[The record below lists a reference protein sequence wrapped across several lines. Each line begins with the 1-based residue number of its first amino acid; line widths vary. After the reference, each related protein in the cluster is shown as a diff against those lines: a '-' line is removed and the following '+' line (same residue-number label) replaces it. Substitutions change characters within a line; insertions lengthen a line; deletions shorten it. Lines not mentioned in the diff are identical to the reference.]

1 MAERVISADDVD
13 RFRTELDHRRQ
24 RLSTLA
30 GEVDEGVADWHAELT
45 GLGEQLGVAVEELR
59 VQEEALADARAAT
72 RAAVSLIDH
81 LFEAATQPMA
91 LTDQYGNVLR
101 TSPVADAITGRRDG
115 FGSRPIATWFVPEDR
130 ATVRDVLTR
139 LKRIPS
145 RPAELAPVTIRRSGA
160 TVIVTGTVRPAVA
173 GAKHGSHLLW
183 TFDVIS
189 EHPSASSALPTAS
202 ADPAKR
208 LTQAA
213 RQLARPESVDD
224 VVREVL
230 RLAVGYLPQARAVRV
245 LGEGVPP
252 FDVGVGDPVVREL
265 TALQRTVR
273 EGPVLDAADGVS
285 VLSSDLADDDRW
297 PALRERLPPRV
308 GALLAV
314 PLDDAGAVLVA
325 VAGSAGVFDEDDL
338 NALASFGV
346 HAGIA
351 IRRARTDAELRRA
364 IGIRQNIGEA
374 VGILVERH
382 RITPRQAF
390 ELLVDASQR
399 SNRKLRDLA
408 RELVET
414 GAEPS
419 TMPDPRSVLPGP
431 SEQRD

>member
-1 MAERVISADDVD
+1 MAMSCGR
-13 RFRTELDHRRQ
+13 
-24 RLSTLA
+24 
-30 GEVDEGVADWHAELT
+30 
-45 GLGEQLGVAVEELR
+45 
-59 VQEEALADARAAT
+59 
-72 RAAVSLIDH
+72 
-81 LFEAATQPMA
+81 
-91 LTDQYGNVLR
+91 
-101 TSPVADAITGRRDG
+101 SPVADAITGRRDG

-130 ATVRDVLTR
+130 ATARDVLTR

-245 LGEGVPP
+245 LGQGVPP

-338 NALASFGV
+338 NALATFGV

-419 TMPDPRSVLPGP
+419 TMPDPRSVLPRP